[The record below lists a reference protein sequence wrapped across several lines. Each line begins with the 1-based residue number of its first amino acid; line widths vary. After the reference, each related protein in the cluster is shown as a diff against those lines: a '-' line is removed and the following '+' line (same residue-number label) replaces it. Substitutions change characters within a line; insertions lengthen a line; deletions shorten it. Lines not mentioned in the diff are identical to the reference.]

1 MKLFGIWGYDCIY
14 GGLHGMNGHKVIE
27 AEHVEAALDE
37 ARTLAAE
44 IAESYGQIMEDLE
57 ASALEVCEMDCI
69 EPYSDKYWEIYE
81 EIFAGDLEY
90 GAFEINLNKVP
101 TLDIKILDKMYYED
115 PEGFEEKYKKQ
126 DC

>member
-1 MKLFGIWGYDCIY
+1 MKLFGIWGQDCIY
-14 GGLHGMNGHKVIE
+14 GGLHGMNGHEVIE
-27 AEHVEAALDE
+27 AEFMEAALDE
-37 ARTLAAE
+37 ARTLAA
-44 IAESYGQIMEDLE
+44 
-57 ASALEVCEMDCI
+57 EMDCI

-90 GAFEINLNKVP
+90 GAFEVNLNKVP